1 MKSYIL
7 LCIIALTVLL
17 LPFSLSAQLLPEHPL
32 FQDESIVSFE
42 VTIDPDSLAAIFN
55 DPWSD
60 HEYPASVIVRS
71 TTLDDTLPNI
81 GFRLRGNT
89 SRAAEKK
96 SFKISINSFEA
107 GRKYLGLEKI
117 NLNGEHNDP
126 SIARSRLSWELAKSY
141 GLNAARTH
149 YSQLYI
155 NGSYYGVYIHV
166 EQIDENFIKAR
177 FENDSGNLY
186 KCLWPA
192 DLTWRGNDPD
202 VYKFQSG
209 GRRTYDLKTNRVADD
224 YSDLAH
230 FIDVLNLTPDG
241 SFASAIQ
248 NVFNVN
254 GYLKALA
261 LEIAIG
267 HWDNYWFNKNNYYLY
282 NNPATGKFEYIIFD
296 LDNTFGIWWDG
307 IQPGVDWG
315 NRDIYNWGKSTQRA
329 LAERILDV
337 DIFRDRFSFYLK
349 QLTDDHFNAGILFP
363 KAYATRDLLAPAAL
377 DDIYRTLDYGF
388 TYQDFLDSY
397 GQSLGG
403 HVTYGITT
411 YIGTRSNSINSQL
424 VLNNIPPII
433 SQTTYSPSAPDLND
447 PILVTT
453 FVEDEDAV
461 VTMQLY
467 YSINNLWQTAIEMR
481 DDGLSGDRE
490 ANDGIYGATIP
501 ALTQPSDLAFYVS
514 GRDSESRLARD
525 PFNAPQTVYSIP
537 LRSEQPKLFINE
549 FMASNSTTIAD
560 PFGEFDDWVEIF
572 NGDSIAISLEDFYLS
587 DNFNLPRKW
596 QLPNRTIAPGE
607 FLLIWADDDPT
618 QGAVHAPFKL
628 DKDGEQIG
636 IFAAD
641 SSVVDTISFGLQ
653 ETDISFGRP
662 QDGAVGF
669 ISITSPSPG
678 TSNGSPTGLDPNTH
692 SIKSFQLAQ
701 NYPNPFNGTTLIPF
715 YLEESGF
722 VEMNIYN
729 QLGQEVRTIISAQ
742 LAAGEH
748 RYSWDARSDDGE
760 DIGSG
765 IYYVRLQAKTNSG
778 LQNAVRK
785 ILLVK

>member
-7 LCIIALTVLL
+7 LYTTALTLLL
-17 LPFSLSAQLLPEHPL
+17 LPFSLSAQSLQEHPL

-42 VTIDPDSLAAIFN
+42 VIIDPDSLAAIFN

-60 HEYPASVIVRS
+60 HEYPASVIVRG
-71 TTLDDTLPNI
+71 TTLDDTLDNI

-149 YSQLYI
+149 YAQLYI
-155 NGSYYGVYIHV
+155 NGSYFGVYIHV
-166 EQIDENFIKAR
+166 EQIDENFIKTR
-177 FENDSGNLY
+177 FKNDSGNLY

-192 DLTWRGNDPD
+192 DLTWRGTDPD
-202 VYKFQSG
+202 VYKFQSN

-224 YSDLAH
+224 YSDLAN

-261 LEIAIG
+261 LEVAIG

-296 LDNTFGIWWDG
+296 LDNTFGIWWNG
-307 IQPGVDWG
+307 IQPNVDWG
-315 NRDIYNWGKSTQRA
+315 NRDIYNWGKSSQRA

-337 DIFRDRFSFYLK
+337 NLFRDRFSFYLK
-349 QLTDDHFNAGILFP
+349 QLVDDHFNATTQFP

-377 DDIYRTLDYGF
+377 TDTYRTLDYGF

-403 HVTYGITT
+403 HVTYGVTT
-411 YIGTRSNSINSQL
+411 YIGSRSNSINSQL

-453 FVEDEDAV
+453 FVEDEDAA

-467 YSINNLWQTAIEMR
+467 YSINNLWQTAVEMR
-481 DDGLSGDRE
+481 DDGLSGDGA

-501 ALTQPSDLAFYVS
+501 ALTQPADLAFYVS
-514 GRDSESRLARD
+514 GRDSEGALARD
-525 PFNAPQTVYSIP
+525 PFNAPQSVYSVP

-560 PFGEFDDWVEIF
+560 PFGEFDDWVEIY
-572 NGDSIAISLEDFYLS
+572 NGDSIAISLNGFYLS
-587 DNFNLPRKW
+587 DNFILPSKW

-618 QGAVHAPFKL
+618 QGATHAPFKL
-628 DKDGEQIG
+628 SKDGEQIG
-636 IFAAD
+636 IFASD

-662 QDGAVGF
+662 QDGAFGF
-669 ISITSPSPG
+669 IPITSPSPG
-678 TSNGSPTGLDPNTH
+678 SSNGSPTGIGSSTH
-692 SIKSFQLAQ
+692 SVKSFQLAQ
-701 NYPNPFNGTTLIPF
+701 NYPNPFNGTTQIPF
-715 YLEESGF
+715 YLQESGL
-722 VEMNIYN
+722 VKLSIYN
-729 QLGQEVRTIISAQ
+729 QLGQEVRTIISTQ
-742 LAAGEH
+742 LAKGEH
-748 RYSWDARSDDGE
+748 RYFWDARSNYGE
-760 DIGSG
+760 EIGSG
-765 IYYVRLQAKTNSG
+765 IYFVRLQAKTSSG